1 MKKLVLAA
9 LLASF
14 TFGASAAEKIN
25 FGVSAT
31 YPPFESIGA
40 NNEIVGFD
48 IDLAKALC
56 KQMQAECTFTNHA
69 FDSLIPSLKFR
80 KYDAVISGMDITPE
94 RSKQVSFTTP
104 YYENSA
110 VVIAKKDTYNTF
122 ADLKGKAVVVTSGTT
137 SEVLLNKLNE
147 EQKMNM
153 RIISAKDHG
162 DSFRT
167 LESGRAVA
175 FMMDDALLA
184 GERAKAKKPDN
195 WEIVGKPQSQEA
207 YGCMLRKDDPQFKK
221 LMDDTIA
228 QVQTSGEAEKWFD
241 KWFKNPIPPKNLNM
255 NFELSDEMK
264 ALFKEPNDKALN

>member
-9 LLASF
+9 LLASCA
-14 TFGASAAEKIN
+14 FGASAAEKIN

-110 VVIAKKDTYNTF
+110 VVIAKKDTYKTF
-122 ADLKGKAVVVTSGTT
+122 ADLKGKRIGMENGTT
-137 SEVLLNKLNE
+137 H
-147 EQKMNM
+147 QKY
-153 RIISAKDHG
+153 IQDQH
-162 DSFRT
+162 
-167 LESGRAVA
+167 
-175 FMMDDALLA
+175 
-184 GERAKAKKPDN
+184 P
-195 WEIVGKPQSQEA
+195 
-207 YGCMLRKDDPQFKK
+207 
-221 LMDDTIA
+221 
-228 QVQTSGEAEKWFD
+228 
-241 KWFKNPIPPKNLNM
+241 
-255 NFELSDEMK
+255 
-264 ALFKEPNDKALN
+264 